1 MLRIK
6 PVNNILFLFII
17 KPPSVKK
24 CRVRSPNAPSK
35 GVIGDHALQNA
46 FALCE
51 PSLSSLIMLDMAKT
65 LSLAKVREAQVEVSD
80 VRVLLQFL

>member
-1 MLRIK
+1 MLFFYSLSNLL
-6 PVNNILFLFII
+6 PF
-17 KPPSVKK
+17 KK

-51 PSLSSLIMLDMAKT
+51 PSLSSLVMLHVAET
-65 LSLAKVREAQVEVSD
+65 LPLTEVRETQIEVSD